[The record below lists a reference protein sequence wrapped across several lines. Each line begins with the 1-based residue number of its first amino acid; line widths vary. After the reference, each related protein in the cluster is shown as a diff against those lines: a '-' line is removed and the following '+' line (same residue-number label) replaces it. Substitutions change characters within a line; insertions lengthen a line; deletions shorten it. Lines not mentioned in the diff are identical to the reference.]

1 MKRKTFLGFVFLWL
15 CLASAAPVFAAS
27 VRKAS
32 ASRHMETQYGPGMIN
47 RDRIADHA
55 VPWEFQEPQVPQ
67 ESQVPHE
74 FQKPLESQVPQ
85 KSQISQEPRYSPRTL
100 LVSVESWRKEAGIAD
115 LCERH
120 HLSVVYDYHLMSM
133 YAVSTERDYTDG
145 EMEALIA
152 ALEQERGILSVQR
165 DQIYR
170 LTDPIVEKPVAR

>member
-27 VRKAS
+27 VRGAS
-32 ASRHMETQYGPGMIN
+32 ASRHMEAQYGPGVSN
-47 RDRIADHA
+47 RNRIADPA
-55 VPWEFQEPQVPQ
+55 VPQQ
-67 ESQVPHE
+67 
-74 FQKPLESQVPQ
+74 
-85 KSQISQEPRYSPRTL
+85 PRYSPRTL

-152 ALEQERGILSVQR
+152 ALEQEQGVLSVQR